1 MYSLFATNSN
11 TAGFRLQYMEIFNW
25 GTFDKKVIRINPQG
39 NNSLLTGANASGKS
53 TLVDALLTL
62 LVPLHKDRFYNQSS
76 GVEKKGDRT
85 ETTYVLGNYG
95 NQQQEGE
102 NDTTKLQLRDKK
114 TYSVILT
121 SFFNTNQKIISL
133 FQIRWFVNNELKTA
147 FGLSREPLTIQNDF
161 SNFDPKGDW
170 KKLLDKKY
178 NSNSTKKRIEFF
190 NGPTDYAKRIVGLF
204 GMRDINALGLFNQI
218 VGVKVLD
225 DLDGFIRSKML
236 EEYKDKEEKN
246 AEDQYIDLIKNFDEL
261 MSAKNN
267 IDKTKEQ
274 IKLLQPIDEIANK
287 LTDIQTEL
295 EQLQQSREMAVYFF
309 AKKKVELAEKELE
322 KCNAN
327 LETLKEELAKL
338 KGKEEELK
346 GEERQLAIAIETDE
360 VGSKI
365 KDIER
370 EIRGIEKNRDSR
382 KTKLDDYNKIA
393 QKIGFAENPS
403 EETFKQ
409 NRDTAKNKKHEL
421 ENIIEDK
428 TEELRKAKNNNEDI
442 EKQIEENIETI
453 QSLQKNK
460 NNISGRVAEIRNE
473 ILTAVGAT
481 AEEIPFIG
489 ELMRVKD
496 NEKKWELSI
505 EKILHNFA
513 LRLIVPEKYYTK
525 VNEFV
530 NTNNLRG
537 RIVYQHYKGFTS
549 LKGLEHREIAPNS
562 LLNKIEF
569 KPKNNYTDW
578 LEDVIFNQY
587 NYACVNN
594 LQEFNRYEERAVTQ
608 EGLIK
613 SVKDKHE
620 KDDRPHTLQKENYV
634 LGWDNKE
641 KIRLIQAEVRNLQE
655 KQQESIKQIRLI
667 EKSIKD
673 TNVLKEDF
681 SDLFKLFTKYD
692 DIDWQSYAKTIQE
705 KTEQKNELE
714 KTNDKVKKLQEQLE
728 QVQKDLRTLT
738 DVTIK
743 NKDGEIFQI
752 EKIEL
757 ASINKVYTENST
769 LLEQLGVVNTLQF
782 EQENPELQSV
792 SYDNIETKQSDFQTK
807 NKNEIDEQE
816 KQQTENKL
824 KVARLINHFKNPPQ
838 EITDKFRDWRSDV
851 NKLPDSEHLELI
863 AEYQSFYKKLTDE
876 DLIRFEKKF
885 NDYLRETI
893 TNKVSAFRMF
903 FKNWE
908 DSITDNIRHL
918 NDSLKGIDFNT
929 NPTTFIKLVAPK
941 RLSDEATDFKNLLD
955 KAIPNIREVDA
966 TIEGRKNHFTN
977 HIEPLIEKLKNE
989 QWRKKVMEVRAWFTY
1004 KAEEFY
1010 KETNAKKQTYESMGQ
1025 LSGGEKAQLT
1035 YTILGSAIA
1044 YQFGLTKDGLQSNS
1058 FRFIAIDE
1066 AFKAQDKDKSRYLIE
1081 LCNQLHL
1088 QFMVVT
1094 PSEDDTHIHFLQ
1106 NDISFV
1112 HYVEK
1117 NENTSTLYNMT
1128 IEQYKEAREKFVA
1141 E

>member
-1 MYSLFATNSN
+1 MYSLFATSSN
-11 TAGFRLQYMEIFNW
+11 TAGFRLQYMEIYNW

-53 TLVDALLTL
+53 TLIDALLTL
-62 LVPLHKDRFYNQSS
+62 LVPLHRDRFYNQSS

-95 NQQQEGE
+95 DQQQEGE
-102 NDTTKLQLRDKK
+102 KDTTKLQLRDKK
-114 TYSVILT
+114 AYSVILA
-121 SFFNTNQKIISL
+121 SFFNTDQKIVTL

-147 FGLSREPLTIQNDF
+147 FGLSREPLTIQSDF
-161 SNFDPKGDW
+161 SSFDPKGNW
-170 KKLLDKKY
+170 KKLLEKKY
-178 NSNSTKKRIEFF
+178 SSNSTKKRIEFF

-236 EEYKDKEEKN
+236 EEYKDREEKN

-261 MSAKNN
+261 MSAKTN

-287 LTDIQTEL
+287 LTDIQAKL
-295 EQLQQSREMAVYFF
+295 EKLQQSKEMAVYFF
-309 AKKKVELAEKELE
+309 AKKKVELAEKELK

-327 LETLKEELAKL
+327 LEILNEELAKL
-338 KGKEEELK
+338 KEKEEELK
-346 GEERQLAIAIETDE
+346 GNERQLAIAIETDE

-370 EIRGIEKNRDSR
+370 EIRGLETSK
-382 KTKLDDYNKIA
+382 KTRSDKLDNYNKIA
-393 QKIGFAENPS
+393 QKVSFAESPN
-403 EETFKQ
+403 EEIFRE
-409 NRDTAKNKKHEL
+409 NREKAKNKKHEL
-421 ENIIEDK
+421 EKLVEDK
-428 TEELRKAKNNNEDI
+428 TEELRKAKNNNEDKD
-442 EKQIEENIETI
+442 KQIEENIETI

-473 ILTAVGAT
+473 ILIAVGAT

-496 NEKKWELSI
+496 DEKKWELAI

-537 RIVYQHYKGFTS
+537 RIVYQRYKGFTS
-549 LKGLEHREIAPNS
+549 LKGLEHKEIAPNS

-594 LQEFNRYEERAVTQ
+594 LQEFNQYEERAVTQ

-613 SVKDKHE
+613 SVKGKHE

-641 KIRLIQAEVRNLQE
+641 KVRLLQAEVRKLQE
-655 KQQESIKQIRLI
+655 EQKQVAQQVRSI
-667 EKSIKD
+667 EKSIKE
-673 TNVLKEDF
+673 TNSLKDDF
-681 SDLFKLFTKYD
+681 FKLFETYTKYD

-705 KTEQKNELE
+705 KTEQKELLEGTNE
-714 KTNDKVKKLQEQLE
+714 KVQQLQIQLK
-728 QVQKDLRTLT
+728 QVQDDLKVLT
-738 DVTIK
+738 DTTIK

-752 EKIEL
+752 KKIEL
-757 ASINKVYTENST
+757 ENINKVYTENFS
-769 LLEQLGVVNTLQF
+769 LLEQLGVVNTLLF
-782 EQENPELQSV
+782 EQENLELQNV
-792 SYDNIETKQSDFQTK
+792 SYENIETKQSEFQTK
-807 NKNEIDEQE
+807 NTNEINEQE
-816 KQQTENKL
+816 NQQTENKL

-838 EITDKFRDWRSDV
+838 EITDKYRDWRSDV

-863 AEYQSFYKKLTDE
+863 AEYQLFYKKLTDE
-876 DLIRFEKKF
+876 DLIRFEKRF
-885 NDYLRETI
+885 NDYLRETV

-903 FKNWE
+903 FKNWG

-929 NPTTFIKLVAPK
+929 NPTTYIKLVAPK
-941 RLSDEATDFKNLLD
+941 KLSDEATDFRNLLY

-1010 KETNAKKQTYESMGQ
+1010 KETNAKKRTYESMGQ

-1066 AFKAQDKDKSRYLIE
+1066 AFKAQDEDKARYLIS
-1081 LCNQLHL
+1081 LCKQLYL
-1088 QFMVVT
+1088 QLLVVT
-1094 PSEDDTHIHFLQ
+1094 PSNDIHIVQ
-1106 NDISFV
+1106 DDISFV

-1117 NENTSTLYNMT
+1117 RGNESVLYDMP
-1128 IEQYKEAREKFVA
+1128 IEQFKEERDKFVT

>member
-11 TAGFRLQYMEIFNW
+11 TAGFRLQYMEIYNW

-114 TYSVILT
+114 TYSVILA
-121 SFFNTNQKIISL
+121 SFFNTDQKIISL

-190 NGPTDYAKRIVGLF
+190 NGPTDYAKRIFGLF

-261 MSAKNN
+261 MSAKTN

-287 LTDIQTEL
+287 LTDIQAEL
-295 EQLQQSREMAVYFF
+295 EKLQQSKEMAVYFF

-327 LETLKEELAKL
+327 LEILKEELTDL
-338 KGKEEELK
+338 REKEEKLK
-346 GEERQLAIAIETDE
+346 GEERTLSIAIETDE

-365 KDIER
+365 KDIEKD
-370 EIRGIEKNRDSR
+370 IRNLVPKRDSR
-382 KTKLDDYNKIA
+382 KTKLDNYNTLA
-393 QKIGFAENPS
+393 QKTGFSENPN
-403 EETFKQ
+403 EDTFKE
-409 NRDTAKNKKHEL
+409 NREKAKNKKCEL
-421 ENIIEDK
+421 EKTVEEK

-453 QSLQKNK
+453 HSLQKNK

-473 ILTAVGAT
+473 ILTAVSAT

-489 ELMRVKD
+489 ELMRVK
-496 NEKKWELSI
+496 NEEKNWESSI

-513 LRLIVPEKYYTK
+513 LRLIVPEKYYAK

-530 NTNNLRG
+530 NSNNLRG
-537 RIVYQHYKGFTS
+537 RIVYQRYKGFTS
-549 LKGLEHREIAPNS
+549 LKQFEYREISQNS

-578 LEDVIFNQY
+578 LEDAIYNQY

-641 KIRLIQAEVRNLQE
+641 KIRLLQAEVRKLQE
-655 KQQESIKQIRLI
+655 EQKQVAQQVRSI
-667 EKSIKD
+667 EKSIRD
-673 TNVLKEDF
+673 TNSLKDDF
-681 SDLFKLFTKYD
+681 FKLFETYTKYD

-705 KTEQKNELE
+705 KTEQKEILEGTNE
-714 KTNDKVKKLQEQLE
+714 KVQQLQIQLK
-728 QVQKDLRTLT
+728 QVQDDLRVLT
-738 DVTIK
+738 DITIK
-743 NKDGEIFQI
+743 DKDGEIFQI

-757 ASINKVYTENST
+757 VNINKVYSENST
-769 LLEQLGVVNTLQF
+769 LLGQLDKIDISVF
-782 EQENPELQSV
+782 EKENIELQDV
-792 SYDNIETKQSDFQTK
+792 LYENIETKQTEFQTK

-816 KQQTENKL
+816 KQQNESKQ

-1066 AFKAQDKDKSRYLIE
+1066 AFKSQDEDKARYLIS
-1081 LCNQLHL
+1081 LCKQLHL
-1088 QFMVVT
+1088 QLLVVT
-1094 PSEDDTHIHFLQ
+1094 PSDNIHIVE

-1112 HYVEK
+1112 HYVERK
-1117 NENTSTLYNMT
+1117 GNESVLYDMP
-1128 IEQYKEAREKFVA
+1128 IEQFKEERDKFVT